1 MAMNGRQKAMTGL
14 LMASERRNM
23 FDTSPRI
30 DPLNGVD
37 PLEALK
43 LIVAECEKGS
53 LAIKNLSMET
63 FRNPRTFD
71 TMGSDYQSI
80 VPGDCFATLQME
92 IAPSGRVRD
101 DYVSGRPAVNVTV
114 NGVNVGMTREQYEAV
129 AREVEGESLG
139 GGVVFNEYGDI
150 VEDNRDDLPSPS
162 READRAQDKREAKA
176 ARKAAKAA
184 PPKPV
189 TPTGASAARE
199 VIFDDDGRDP
209 T

>member
-1 MAMNGRQKAMTGL
+1 MNGRQKAMTGL
-14 LMASERRNM
+14 LMAGERRNM
-23 FDTSPRI
+23 FDTSSRV

-43 LIVAECEKGS
+43 LIVAEVEKGS

-71 TMGSDYQSI
+71 TFGSDYQSI

-101 DYVSGRPAVNVTV
+101 DYVSGRPAVNVNV
-114 NGVNVGMTREQYEAV
+114 NGTNVGMTREQYEAV
-129 AREVEGESLG
+129 AREVEGEGIG
-139 GGVVFNEYGDI
+139 GGVTFNEFGDI
-150 VEDNRDDLPSPS
+150 VEDNRDLPSPS
-162 READRAQDKREAKA
+162 RDADRAQDKREAKA
-176 ARKAAKAA
+176 ARKAAKDA

-189 TPTGASAARE
+189 TPAGASAARE
-199 VIFDDDGRDP
+199 IIFDDDGRDP